1 MTNYKYN
8 AFLQLVE
15 CGYLIILMTSILN
28 LRVINMDNSIE
39 LIQSI
44 LSLIFMGFFAFFTVA
59 SFVFIHRNETK
70 IKDED

>member
-28 LRVINMDNSIE
+28 LRVINMDNAIE
-39 LIQSI
+39 LISVNI
-44 LSLIFMGFFAFFTVA
+44 VIDLHGVLCFLHSCFFCID
-59 SFVFIHRNETK
+59 S
-70 IKDED
+70 